1 MDESGGEW
9 WYWGGCG
16 EEDECEGGVRGTTGH
31 WAEDMGGFW
40 ESWRGDRGDLIG
52 WMVEGDGD
60 LSLFR
65 VVLVMSV
72 LTTVEE
78 SASDCLWTW
87 NEFCDEACS
96 EAD

>member
-1 MDESGGEW
+1 MTGYWEEIWGSGWRILES
-9 WYWGGCG
+9 C
-16 EEDECEGGVRGTTGH
+16 ED